1 MSFQLDFVKSI
12 FFSVQFQL
20 ICQSKC
26 FVLPFSH
33 VSSLDLEHR
42 FCGKMSESEITN
54 MHIDFGL
61 NSKIFH
67 KWGVDFK
74 WDSPLSQ
81 NFLLF
86 PLFFRGSEVPHV
98 VLVLSFE
105 KAWWKLL
112 QSLLCYCR
120 WIWKCNLCL
129 QVSTPVCRCCNYN
142 VPVNTAKHNCVPVPV

>member
-1 MSFQLDFVKSI
+1 MTHLAIPFKIHTPVGRKANDALNVKLSRKQLAASSVLIPSKILWKTLISMSFQLDFVKSI

-105 KAWWKLL
+105 KAW
-112 QSLLCYCR
+112 
-120 WIWKCNLCL
+120 
-129 QVSTPVCRCCNYN
+129 
-142 VPVNTAKHNCVPVPV
+142 